1 MDGTAVLKHHLKHE
15 LCTTRPAYREGR
27 DLKAVKVYSVAQES
41 QYLLVQ
47 GVPAVGASAELIK
60 LFALY
65 GEILEYRIL
74 DQYPTDDNYTEIYW
88 IKYKKIQSARFAKKK
103 LDDYA
108 FFGGA
113 LHICYAPEYESVQET
128 KDKLRE
134 RRREVAVR
142 LRKLKEASSSQ
153 SSLVSETAA
162 GHSSSIP
169 QTIATDT
176 APGSSRPGLDN
187 TGHQHWSDTG
197 HQHISNSG
205 QRPRTDHHH
214 HQHHT
219 QKQQDLQHET
229 PMYNTPPPPPPP

>member
-1 MDGTAVLKHHLKHE
+1 MDGTTVLKHHLKHE

-47 GVPAVGASAELIK
+47 GVPAVGASKELIK

-74 DQYPTDDNYTEIYW
+74 DQYPTDDNYTEVYW

-142 LRKLKEASSSQ
+142 LRKLKEASGSQ

-162 GHSSSIP
+162 GVSSSIL
-169 QTIATDT
+169 QTTATDT
-176 APGSSRPGLDN
+176 APGSSQPGLDN
-187 TGHQHWSDTG
+187 TGHQHWSDSG
-197 HQHISNSG
+197 HQQISSSG
-205 QRPRTDHHH
+205 QTSGTDHHH
-214 HQHHT
+214 HHQHT

-229 PMYNTPPPPPPP
+229 PMYNTPTPPPP